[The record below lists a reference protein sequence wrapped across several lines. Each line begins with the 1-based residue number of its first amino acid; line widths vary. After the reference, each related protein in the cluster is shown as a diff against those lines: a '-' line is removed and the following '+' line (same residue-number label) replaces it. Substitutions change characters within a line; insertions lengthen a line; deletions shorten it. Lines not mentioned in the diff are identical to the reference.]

1 MIKMVRCEDAL
12 EDMQPEMH
20 GSAEFVAFCFSS
32 SNSSQSQTQ
41 YILVYFSSEEKFMY
55 LVNYSIEQR

>member
-20 GSAEFVAFCFSS
+20 GSAEFVAFCDRSPVDDFA
-32 SNSSQSQTQ
+32 
-41 YILVYFSSEEKFMY
+41 
-55 LVNYSIEQR
+55 